1 MPRNYGKT
9 FHEIFLTKFGV
20 MFKIYHNYNVCNPDM
35 LIFRGAIYYSF
46 VDVIPG
52 PSRFEC
58 ISTEKP
64 NGMDFLSYPDI
75 CW

>member
-1 MPRNYGKT
+1 
-9 FHEIFLTKFGV
+9 
-20 MFKIYHNYNVCNPDM
+20 M

-75 CW
+75 CWWKQNQFRKRGGFNKTQNNIAKQLTQSFQKALN